1 MRNKYCLRKKDVV
14 MAFGCAVILLAALGS
29 IGDGGRRRAKEAAC
43 VCNLKRWGD
52 IWESYA
58 DDHEGCFPQR
68 DGMAEWQHTARAYY
82 RDQNLLLCPEATRSW
97 LDAARNPFMAW
108 EDDTAG
114 INYKSSY
121 CLNLWISNE
130 HGSGKLGS
138 GVQEFWRT
146 PYVKGAASVPV
157 LGDGQWRD
165 ADPVCRDMPPLYELD
180 IWTPNMNEMQRFCI
194 SRHNGGVNIVF
205 LDWSVRKVGLKY
217 LWRQQWHQTF
227 DLEYPLPVWPPWMYK
242 FKNPPE

>member
-130 HGSGKLGS
+130 HGSGKL
-138 GVQEFWRT
+138 
-146 PYVKGAASVPV
+146 
-157 LGDGQWRD
+157 D
-165 ADPVCRDMPPLYELD
+165 
-180 IWTPNMNEMQRFCI
+180 EMQRFCI